1 MADRAACRP
10 RLRVDRVDRTTHSR
24 ARDAVRRGGQHPSR
38 NSMDGGNHRANRRH
52 GCGASPMDHSH
63 TTTATATATSLVN
76 FVATNVAICYRR
88 RGNDVDTRAPRTGT
102 SNLDAGHGNLGA
114 VGRARTGWL
123 VDSRHRN
130 CNYRCRDCCG
140 YRIIDKWV
148 MGDAAMCEC
157 EWDRAESDLPLQSAG
172 EPDEIESDAETGAV
186 ARRRTDAWNVSVQDA
201 EGGGS
206 GQRDKENF
214 LHVQGSIGDCIGSD
228 GHHETFDEVLDDALD
243 DFSDVNNA
251 VHDCLIGWLVGL

>member
-24 ARDAVRRGGQHPSR
+24 ARDAVRRGGQYPSR

-88 RGNDVDTRAPRTGT
+88 RGNDVDTCAPRTGT

-140 YRIIDKWV
+140 YRIIDEWV
-148 MGDAAMCEC
+148 MLQCVNVNGIGRRATYLYNPPGNPTRLNPMPRPAPL
-157 EWDRAESDLPLQSAG
+157 RAE
-172 EPDEIESDAETGAV
+172 EPMLGM
-186 ARRRTDAWNVSVQDA
+186 
-201 EGGGS
+201 
-206 GQRDKENF
+206 
-214 LHVQGSIGDCIGSD
+214 
-228 GHHETFDEVLDDALD
+228 
-243 DFSDVNNA
+243 
-251 VHDCLIGWLVGL
+251 